1 MSTAE
6 LADVDQPPVRRRL
19 LVPAGIRLDWLHGV
33 LRATMGWQNYH
44 MHEFVIAGT
53 RYGTLAHP
61 GAGPGADRVPEPSG
75 VYLAAAS
82 DRTGYVESLAAL

>member
-1 MSTAE
+1 MGCLTGRPGDHPS
-6 LADVDQPPVRRRL
+6 
-19 LVPAGIRLDWLHGV
+19 G
-33 LRATMGWQNYH
+33 LRFMFA
-44 MHEFVIAGT
+44 FDPCAIAGT